1 MSDRK
6 TWPDTRSITFSPV
19 SADGRTPWPLPDGT
33 LVDPL
38 QLAHVLANLSHRQA
52 KELGLQTSG
61 IYGPRSSTSSGS
73 ASFQSFL
80 ANRLQNALASRGS
93 TLYRLTWKQQ
103 ATPSGRLIC
112 ALRASGLRTS
122 GKGCIGWASPTVA
135 DANRGT
141 WTPRPRDETYGVP
154 LSQQAG
160 LMAGWATPAV
170 RDYRDTGDLNKSQ
183 FRTDGK
189 ERADTVPR
197 MAWMA
202 GWASPTVQD
211 ASRGVAPPRPWDT
224 GVPLSQQI
232 GQIAIGSNVKRGSCD
247 RLNAAHP
254 RWLQGYPASWDVSA
268 IQAHRCTLRKLALR
282 ASKATETR
290 LSQRSRQPSSNQR
303 D

>member
-6 TWPDTRSITFSPV
+6 TWPDTHSITFSPV
-19 SADGRTPWPLPDGT
+19 SAGGRTPWLLPDGRMI
-33 LVDPL
+33 DPL
-38 QLAHVLANLSHRQA
+38 QLAHALVSLSHRQA

-61 IYGPRSSTSSGS
+61 IYGPHSSTSSDS
-73 ASFQSFL
+73 ASFQLYL
-80 ANRLQNALASRGS
+80 ASKLQNALASRGS

-112 ALRASGLRTS
+112 ALRASALRTS

-141 WTPRPRDETYGVP
+141 WTPRPRDEIHGIP

-170 RDYRDTGDLNKSQ
+170 RDYRDTGDLSKSQ

-197 MAWMA
+197 MAWMV
-202 GWASPTVQD
+202 GQTPNSPPVPM
-211 ASRGVAPPRPWDT
+211 ANRG
-224 GVPLSQQI
+224 
-232 GQIAIGSNVKRGSCD
+232 
-247 RLNAAHP
+247 RLNPALP
-254 RWLQGYPASWDVSA
+254 RWLMGFPPAWCASA
-268 IQAHRCTLRKLALR
+268 VTAMQSFRKSRPLS
-282 ASKATETR
+282 SK
-290 LSQRSRQPSSNQR
+290 QQ